1 MFVRQPHILLLG
13 LKDTHSRKTPSPL
26 GPLTACPFCPL
37 PHPGSHAIFFLRVSL
52 VGSHSSKSC
61 HQLSAVRGGLHGHRS
76 CHLLVWVSAQILPST
91 LGDSYQEW
99 LQGVQPRAAG
109 LCIEPHTCWKARSED
124 LTNRSL
130 SPRENPGSKVWYWH
144 WNDSTEKSLTPNAF
158 WNKEF
163 TLFNT
168 MALLV
173 IDLC

>member
-1 MFVRQPHILLLG
+1 MFASLTSEHKFGQIINWNKGKEILDMKAIMTVTCFMGKNTKSVSPSTHKKGKKKESKLGLQGPAVSTHQHVRQPHILLLG

-91 LGDSYQEW
+91 LGDSYQE
-99 LQGVQPRAAG
+99 
-109 LCIEPHTCWKARSED
+109 
-124 LTNRSL
+124 
-130 SPRENPGSKVWYWH
+130 
-144 WNDSTEKSLTPNAF
+144 
-158 WNKEF
+158 
-163 TLFNT
+163 
-168 MALLV
+168 
-173 IDLC
+173 